1 MELLDLCLW
10 EAPFKVQCFF
20 TGLAPFKVHYIQT
33 KHKQRSLHN
42 VHFVQKADEDVAD
55 AERKTKKKEPEIRKL
70 RENVEKIA

>member
-1 MELLDLCLW
+1 MHPLRYIIY
-10 EAPFKVQCFF
+10 KRN
-20 TGLAPFKVHYIQT
+20 TSKGLY
-33 KHKQRSLHN
+33 N